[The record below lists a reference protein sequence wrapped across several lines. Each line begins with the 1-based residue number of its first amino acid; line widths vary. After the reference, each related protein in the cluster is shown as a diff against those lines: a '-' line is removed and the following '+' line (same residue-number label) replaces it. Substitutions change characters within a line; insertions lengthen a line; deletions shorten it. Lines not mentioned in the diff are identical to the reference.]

1 MEIRAGL
8 IGAGLQGQ
16 RRAQAADVTGSQLV
30 VVADVDREA
39 AESLASQ
46 MGCSATSCW
55 EDVVTRD
62 DVEAV
67 IVSTPPHVHASISIA
82 AMKHGKHVLCEKP
95 LARNPEEAREMVRVA
110 QDAGVTLKCGFNLRH
125 HPAIRQAHQ
134 WCEAGCI
141 GEVDWIRCRYGTGGR
156 PGYDREWRAQA
167 EVSGGGQLMDQGIHA
182 LDLFR
187 WFLGDFVEVVGFL
200 TTRFWDVASL
210 EDNAFALLLTA
221 KGQVASLHASWTQ
234 WKPLF
239 CFEVFGHDGYV
250 VVEGLGG
257 AYGVE
262 RATLGRR
269 DFVAPFGEEVIE
281 YRREDRSWREEWMEF
296 VSAIQEAR
304 EPAGNG
310 FDGLAAVELARAIF
324 DSARLGRTAR
334 VASPSPR

>member
-67 IVSTPPHVHASISIA
+67 IVSTPPHMHASISIA

-95 LARNPEEAREMVRVA
+95 LARSPEEAREMVRVA

-134 WCEAGCI
+134 WCEAGCV

-167 EVSGGGQLMDQGIHA
+167 EVSGGGQLMDQGIH
-182 LDLFR
+182 LLHLCR
-187 WFLGDFVEVVGFL
+187 WFLGDFTEVFGFVA
-200 TTRFWDVASL
+200 TRFWDIAPL
-210 EDNAFALLLTA
+210 EDNVFALLRTA
-221 KGQVASLHASWTQ
+221 QGQIASLHASWTQ

-239 CFEVFGHDGYV
+239 SFEVFGHDGYV
-250 VVEGLGG
+250 AVEGLGG
-257 AYGVE
+257 AYGSE
-262 RATLGRR
+262 RAILGRR
-269 DFVAPFGEEVIE
+269 DFAAPFAEEVVE
-281 YRREDRSWREEWMEF
+281 FRGADRSWEEEWLEF
-296 VSAIQEAR
+296 VFAIREGR
-304 EPAGNG
+304 EPSASGE
-310 FDGLAAVELARAIF
+310 DGLAAIELAYAIY
-324 DSARLGRTAR
+324 DSARLGRIVG
-334 VASPSPR
+334 VASASPR